1 MFVCTGNTCRSPMA
15 EGLLKAMA
23 KNEKLEYMD
32 IISTGTGTYDGYPVS
47 NNAAEVS
54 RKAGIDISY
63 HHSTQLVADLMKES
77 DLILA
82 LAVNHYDRMQSVYP
96 EYSDKVFMLKG
107 FPEKGNGKKW
117 SVADPIGL
125 DYEQYQQTFY
135 EIKAELERIWPAIK
149 ERYKIKIK
157 G

>member
-1 MFVCTGNTCRSPMA
+1 MA

-23 KNEKLEYMD
+23 KKDGLEYMD
-32 IISTGTGTYDGYPVS
+32 VISAGTGTYDGYPVS
-47 NNAAEVS
+47 NHAAEVS
-54 RKAGIDISY
+54 RNFGIDISY
-63 HHSTQLVADLMKES
+63 HHSTQLVRELMDES

-82 LAVNHYDRMQSVYP
+82 LAANHYEKMISIFP
-96 EYSDKVFMLKG
+96 EFSDKVFMLKG
-107 FPEKGNGKKW
+107 FPEKGNRDDW

-125 DYEQYQQTFY
+125 GYTQYMNTFN

-149 ERYKIKIK
+149 DRYRTKIK